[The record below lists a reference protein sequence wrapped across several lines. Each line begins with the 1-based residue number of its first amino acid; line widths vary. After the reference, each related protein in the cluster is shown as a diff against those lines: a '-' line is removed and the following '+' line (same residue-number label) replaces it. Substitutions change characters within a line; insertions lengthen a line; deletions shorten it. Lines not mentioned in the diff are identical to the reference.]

1 MKLLIDVGNTR
12 IKAGWLA
19 PDGGREP
26 APLVMAPDELPAA
39 LPAWLAALPPLR
51 GALGSVV
58 AAPGLQA
65 RLQQLVRAHSGI
77 DIAWQVARP
86 AALGLINGYREP
98 HRLGA
103 DRWLSLVGL
112 WAHPRHAAAR
122 RRGCVQVLAT
132 FGTATTIDTITPDGR
147 FPGGL
152 ILPGVALMRSSLASG
167 TARLPGARGDL
178 MDYPDHTLAAIQ
190 TGILAAQWGAVTHQL
205 RLAGWHHPSVPLRLV
220 VGGGAWPELAAV
232 ARDAVA
238 AMPGL
243 DLEIVDNPVLDGLAA
258 LAAHAQNDSA

>member
-12 IKAGWLA
+12 IKVGWLA
-19 PDGGREP
+19 PDGQREP
-26 APLVMAPDELPAA
+26 APLILAPDELPER
-39 LPAWLAALPPLR
+39 LPAWLATLPPPR
-51 GALGSVV
+51 AALGAVV
-58 AAPGLQA
+58 AAPELQA
-65 RLQQLVRAHSGI
+65 RLQQLLQARSGL

-86 AALGLINGYREP
+86 QALGLINGYREP

-112 WAHPRHAAAR
+112 WAHPRHATAR

-152 ILPGVALMRSSLASG
+152 ILPGVALMRASLASG
-167 TARLPGARGDL
+167 TARLPGAPGEP

-205 RLAGWHHPSVPLRLV
+205 RLAGHHHPSAPLRLV
-220 VGGGAWPELAAV
+220 VGGGAWPELSAV
-232 ARDAVA
+232 ARDAMAVL
-238 AMPGL
+238 PEV
-243 DLEIVDNPVLDGLAA
+243 DFEIVDNPVLDGLAA
-258 LAAHAQNDSA
+258 LAAQSPADAA